1 MIPDMP
7 HSPPAG
13 SKKGSTFNELDL
25 VNWTWTRA
33 TNGVTGQRSRNMRVG
48 TALLRALVACAIGA
62 WGLAAA
68 AQPAAP
74 PADYEIDPKFA
85 QTSADGAITVE
96 QYVNKDTDDWKWQF
110 WVRRQGTFTLLDPE
124 AAGYPA
130 GFRFTN
136 DLKWIVRF
144 QKTGSGESSL
154 YLYRLTPQG
163 TVPATK
169 KPLSDLAWAYMKTRP
184 EWRRIAKVPEYH
196 ESAGLLK
203 GIDDSYRRLG
213 VDWPDNRYLV
223 IGLSGD
229 ADVKGRKPMQTSVV
243 NGWRCRY
250 DLETGKFD
258 VPAVFAKDNA
268 KAVVSGGEA
277 D

>member
-1 MIPDMP
+1 
-7 HSPPAG
+7 
-13 SKKGSTFNELDL
+13 
-25 VNWTWTRA
+25 
-33 TNGVTGQRSRNMRVG
+33 MRVG
-48 TALLRALVACAIGA
+48 IYLIGVLIACAIGVSSP
-62 WGLAAA
+62 AAA

-74 PADYEIDPKFA
+74 PAGYEIDAKFTR
-85 QTSADGAITVE
+85 TSADGAITIE
-96 QYVNKDTDDWKWQF
+96 QYLNKDTDDWKWQF
-110 WVRRQGTFTLLDPE
+110 WVRQQGTFTLLDPE
-124 AAGYPA
+124 PAGYPA
-130 GFRFTN
+130 GFLFTN

-184 EWRRIAKVPEYH
+184 EWRIIAKAPEYH

-203 GIDDSYRRLG
+203 GIEDNYRWLG
-213 VDWPDNRYLV
+213 VDWPANRYLV

-258 VPAVFAKDNA
+258 VPAVFSNDNA
-268 KAVVSGGEA
+268 KAVVPE
-277 D
+277 